1 MRCLIPSNINLM
13 ALTATATTKTFHVV
27 SERLSPQKP
36 IVIAVPPNRGNI
48 KLMVQPSK
56 SLKEFSKAVA
66 LQPKQ
71 KQKDFPKTVIFA
83 HTYKDCTRLYLC
95 IARYLG
101 K

>member
-1 MRCLIPSNINLM
+1 M
-13 ALTATATTKTFHVV
+13 ALTAAATTKTFHVV

-36 IVIAVPPNRGNI
+36 IVIAVSPNRGNI
-48 KLMVQPSK
+48 KFMVQPSK

-71 KQKDFPKTVIFA
+71 KEFPKTVIFA
-83 HTYKDCTRLYLC
+83 RTYKDCTRLYLC